1 MIDAHVQASAV
12 QHQAFEASEAFVEIA
27 VSVENSAAVETAVK
41 MGTVAS
47 VASVACVVCL
57 ETVASGKGKR
67 AADLV
72 AMFLLAHL
80 VESSIEVNV
89 TVLGTRAN

>member
-1 MIDAHVQASAV
+1 
-12 QHQAFEASEAFVEIA
+12 
-27 VSVENSAAVETAVK
+27 
-41 MGTVAS
+41 
-47 VASVACVVCL
+47 VVCL

-89 TVLGTRAN
+89 TVLGRRAN